1 MNKLVQN
8 TPELHVRSRG
18 INNQNK
24 TIINKRRI
32 TMQRN
37 QFTFYRSYYDALQ
50 CMKPKERNNVLNAV
64 IDYALNENT
73 PQELTRNEEAVFVL
87 IKPHLDSGRNK
98 AKKRLMNMQTPSGRD

>member
-1 MNKLVQN
+1 
-8 TPELHVRSRG
+8 
-18 INNQNK
+18 
-24 TIINKRRI
+24 
-32 TMQRN
+32 MQRN

-50 CMKPKERNNVLNAV
+50 CMKPKERNSVLNAV

-98 AKKRLMNMQTPSGRD
+98 AKKRLMNMQTPGGRD